1 MPSMTQNYQSGG
13 WKAHRILIVC
23 SVLYTLTYM
32 ERVAVTV
39 VLQPMKLEMGL
50 SDAQLGTIQTVY
62 MLCYGVFAIPAAYLI
77 DRWSRKKSIGLMGL
91 IWNVSTTVFGLAR
104 NFVTALFS
112 RAVAGPGVTAI
123 VTGSI
128 SMITAAYNKEKHGWA
143 MGIFNIGIPLGIALG
158 AATTGFMAAA
168 YGWRSPFFLLAG
180 IGVLLA
186 VAVFFLEDYRT
197 VDQTIT
203 SGFKHLG
210 KSTYMLLKIP
220 TLRWFFPGYGLMLI
234 TGLAQ
239 INWLPTFL
247 MRQYEW
253 RIDTAGYITCV
264 VSLVAVIGAPLGG
277 VLSDVWYKKNHKS
290 RLWLPAIASLLSSVF
305 LAASFLAF
313 SCNLAAGLF
322 LSLIFGIVNMV
333 AIPALSLV
341 SQNVV
346 PAAHKGLAYGLAS
359 LFMYVFGGAWS
370 PLMVGAISDSI
381 GGGAPG
387 LMWAMVVA
395 SIGGVLACFCF
406 LMGARYYASDEDR
419 VKGTVLQSED

>member
-1 MPSMTQNYQSGG
+1 MTQNYQSGG

-23 SVLYTLTYM
+23 SLLYTLTYM

-50 SDAQLGTIQTVY
+50 SDTQLGALQMVY

-91 IWNVSTTVFGLAR
+91 IWNVSTTVFGIAR
-104 NFVTALFS
+104 NFASALIS
-112 RAVAGPGVTAI
+112 RAIAGPGVTAI

-158 AATTGFMAAA
+158 AAVAGWMAAA
-168 YGWRSPFFLLAG
+168 YGWRSPFFVLAG
-180 IGVLLA
+180 IGALLA
-186 VAVFFLEDYRT
+186 VAVFFLEDYKT

-210 KSTYMLLKIP
+210 QSISMLLKTP

-247 MRQYEW
+247 MRQYDW
-253 RIDTAGYITCV
+253 GTDRAGYITCA

-277 VLSDVWYKKNHKS
+277 VLSDVWYKKNRKS
-290 RLWLPAIASLLSSVF
+290 RLWLPAITSLISSVL

-313 SCNLAAGLF
+313 RYDFALGLF
-322 LSLIFGIVNMV
+322 LSFIFGMVNMI
-333 AIPALSLV
+333 AIPALSLI
-341 SQNVV
+341 SQDVV
-346 PAAHKGLAYGLAS
+346 PAAHKSLAYGLAS

-370 PLMVGAISDSI
+370 PLIVGAISDSI

-406 LMGARYYASDEDR
+406 FMGARYYSSDEDR
-419 VKGTVLQSED
+419 VKGVLLQSEK

>member
-1 MPSMTQNYQSGG
+1 MNQSYQSGG

-50 SDAQLGTIQTVY
+50 SDTQLGAIQTVY
-62 MLCYGVFAIPAAYLI
+62 MLCYGIFAIPAAYLI
-77 DRWSRKKSIGLMGL
+77 DRWSRKKSIGVMGL
-91 IWNVSTTVFGLAR
+91 IWNAATALFGVAR
-104 NFVTALFS
+104 NFATSLIS

-128 SMITAAYNKEKHGWA
+128 SMITAAYNREKHGWA

-158 AATTGFMAAA
+158 AAIAGLMAASF
-168 YGWRSPFFLLAG
+168 GWRSPFFLLAG
-180 IGVLLA
+180 TGVLLA
-186 VAVFFLEDYRT
+186 VATFFLEDYKT

-203 SGFKHLG
+203 SGFTHLG
-210 KSTYMLLKIP
+210 QSVSMLMKTP

-247 MRQYEW
+247 MRQYQW
-253 RIDTAGYITCV
+253 RTDTAGYVTCV

-277 VLSDVWYKKNHKS
+277 VLSDIWYKRNRKS
-290 RLWLPAIASLLSSVF
+290 RLWLPAVASLVSSIF

-313 SCNLAAGLF
+313 SCNFAAGLI
-322 LSLIFGIVNMV
+322 LSFIFGMVNMV
-333 AIPALSLV
+333 AIPALSLI
-341 SQNVV
+341 SQDVV
-346 PAAHKGLAYGLAS
+346 PAEHKALAYGLAS

-370 PLMVGAISDSI
+370 PLLVGAISDSI

-395 SIGGVLACFCF
+395 SLGGVLACFCF
-406 LMGARYYASDEDR
+406 FMGARHYEADEDR
-419 VKGTVLQSED
+419 VRGSVLQSEG

>member
-1 MPSMTQNYQSGG
+1 MLGMTQNYQSGG

-23 SVLYTLTYM
+23 SLLYTLTYV

-50 SDAQLGTIQTVY
+50 SDTQLGAIQMVY

-91 IWNVSTTVFGLAR
+91 IWNISTAVFGIAR
-104 NFVTALFS
+104 NFLMALVS

-158 AATTGFMAAA
+158 AAIAGLMATA
-168 YGWRSPFFLLAG
+168 YGWRSPFFLLPG
-180 IGVLLA
+180 IGALLS
-186 VAVFFLEDYRT
+186 VAVFFLEDYKT
-197 VDQTIT
+197 ADQTIT

-210 KSTYMLLKIP
+210 RSASMLLKTP

-234 TGLAQ
+234 TFLAQ

-247 MRQYEW
+247 IRQYGW
-253 RIDTAGYITCV
+253 QTDTAGYVTCI
-264 VSLVAVIGAPLGG
+264 VSLVAIIGAPLGG
-277 VLSDVWYKKNHKS
+277 ILSDFWYKRNRKS
-290 RLWLPAIASLLSSVF
+290 RLWLPAMASLMSAIF
-305 LAASFLAF
+305 LGTSFLAF
-313 SCNLAAGLF
+313 SCNFAAGLF
-322 LSLIFGIVNMV
+322 LSFLCGIANMV
-333 AIPALSLV
+333 AIPALSLI
-341 SQNVV
+341 SQNVAPV
-346 PAAHKGLAYGLAS
+346 AHKGLAYGLTS
-359 LFMYVFGGAWS
+359 LFMYAFGGAWS
-370 PLMVGAISDSI
+370 PLIVGAISDNI

-387 LMWAMVVA
+387 LMWAMVAVSA
-395 SIGGVLACFCF
+395 GGVLACFCF
-406 LMGARYYASDEDR
+406 LMGARHYASDEDR
-419 VKGTVLQSED
+419 VMHTTLQSEA